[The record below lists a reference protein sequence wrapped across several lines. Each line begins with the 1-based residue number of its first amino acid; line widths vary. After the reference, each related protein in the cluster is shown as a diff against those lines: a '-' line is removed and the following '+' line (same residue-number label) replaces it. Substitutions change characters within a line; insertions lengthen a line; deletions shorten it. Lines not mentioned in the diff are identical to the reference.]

1 MCNKFGFVYLTTC
14 KVNNKKY
21 IGKCQYNRKNDWKKY
36 LGSGKK
42 LKEDIMKYGKE
53 NFYKEILEEADSEE
67 NLRKLEELYIKK
79 YDAILDAN
87 FYNMKPAS
95 IGGDTFN
102 YTDNKEL
109 TRLKMS
115 QATTGIKNG
124 MAFREKSDTF
134 LKNISDKNSKGVVV
148 DGIFFKNVS
157 DVCKQYEITYNE
169 FRRVDFQRK
178 HNVIYPNKTTIKNK
192 INNRKPII
200 IFGKE
205 YPHKTDACKKLHMNI
220 RTIEKHLDNP
230 NNLDYVYK
238 Q

>member
-21 IGKCQYNRKNDWKKY
+21 IGKCQYNRKNDWRKY

-42 LKEDIMKYGKE
+42 LKEDIIKYGKE
-53 NFYKEILEEADSEE
+53 NFYKEILGEADNEDS
-67 NLRKLEELYIKK
+67 LIKLEELYIKK
-79 YDAILDAN
+79 YDAILNDN
-87 FYNMKPAS
+87 FYNMKPTS

-134 LKNISDKNSKGVVV
+134 LKVISKKNSKGVIV
-148 DGIFFKNVS
+148 DGILFKNVK
-157 DVCKQYEITYNE
+157 DVCKQYEITHNE

-178 HNVIYPNKTTIKNK
+178 HIIIFPNKTTIKNK
-192 INNRKPII
+192 TNSRKPII

-205 YPHKTDACKKLHMNI
+205 YSHKTDASKKLHMSI
-220 RTIEKHLDNP
+220 RTIGKRLDDP

-238 Q
+238 